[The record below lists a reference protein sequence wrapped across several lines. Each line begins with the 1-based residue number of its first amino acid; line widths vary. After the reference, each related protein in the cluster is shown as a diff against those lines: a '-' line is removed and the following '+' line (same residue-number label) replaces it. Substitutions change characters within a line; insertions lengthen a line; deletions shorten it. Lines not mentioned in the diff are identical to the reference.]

1 MHWILRNLAPVEFPG
16 IDIAYGL
23 SPSPVRDRK
32 HTLTSNIFGSS
43 ASQWTKMI
51 LERTWNK
58 LHYSFFTAHDCW
70 SASTH
75 TSASVG
81 IWSKGIST
89 SLSRCKFHI
98 FRYRVLRF
106 FTICNTE
113 CMVFI
118 LFTTIYILYLFI
130 LVKRTKRLLTSPQSH
145 FRPRPPP
152 FWGRPQ
158 RLHWSRFQL
167 PAHSTRSI
175 PWLNSL
181 PRKEPLQECVLLVV
195 N

>member
-1 MHWILRNLAPVEFPG
+1 MHLIRNLAPVEFPG

-58 LHYSFFTAHDCW
+58 LHYSFFTAHDRW

-98 FRYRVLRF
+98 FRYRV
-106 FTICNTE
+106 TICNTE
-113 CMVFI
+113 YMVFMNKKP
-118 LFTTIYILYLFI
+118 LLYIYIYLVSIYTCQADQAFARHTSDHDPRLFEEDHSAYTEVVSNCPLIPQGQFHGWIACSGKNLY
-130 LVKRTKRLLTSPQSH
+130 KNACS
-145 FRPRPPP
+145 
-152 FWGRPQ
+152 
-158 RLHWSRFQL
+158 
-167 PAHSTRSI
+167 
-175 PWLNSL
+175 WL
-181 PRKEPLQECVLLVV
+181 
-195 N
+195 